1 MFQFDNLIIITSLVN
16 CIVCHMSAPT
26 ASFRTCKSK
35 QVKVEVYHYTGDDD
49 DQSEDA
55 LDDKRVARD
64 APGRSHCSERIN
76 LQNPLHSVT
85 HLHETALQRVR
96 FVLHY
101 GSGTLRLRLYCD
113 GIIVAL
119 Q

>member
-1 MFQFDNLIIITSLVN
+1 MVYIL
-16 CIVCHMSAPT
+16 HT
-26 ASFRTCKSK
+26 ASK
-35 QVKVEVYHYTGDDD
+35 KVSVQLTKISGSLSLYTTGGDD

-101 GSGTLRLRLYCD
+101 DSGALRLRLYCD